1 MVRSSGHQVAAR
13 LLAGVVEGVGAVIA
27 LVLKAGTSGYSP
39 RSFLCHLRA
48 DVDMQS
54 SAVSTSRAVT
64 WTWAPWRADTFHWH
78 RDRPLV
84 SSSMANSGKF
94 FEWIS
99 RIDWLHH
106 HSAFPYLW
114 SGEGPP

>member
-1 MVRSSGHQVAAR
+1 MVWSGGYQVAAS

-27 LVLKAGTSGYSP
+27 LVLKAVNIILLSL
-39 RSFLCHLRA
+39 SFICHLKA

-64 WTWAPWRADTFHWH
+64 WTWAPWRAETFHWH

-84 SSSMANSGKF
+84 SSSMAKSGKF
-94 FEWIS
+94 FE
-99 RIDWLHH
+99 
-106 HSAFPYLW
+106 
-114 SGEGPP
+114 